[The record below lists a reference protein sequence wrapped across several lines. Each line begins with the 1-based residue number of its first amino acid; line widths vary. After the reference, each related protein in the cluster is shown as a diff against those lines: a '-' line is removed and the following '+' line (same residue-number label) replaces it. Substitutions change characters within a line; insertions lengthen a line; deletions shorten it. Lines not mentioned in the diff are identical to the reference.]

1 MPRSKA
7 AGRSTRGRIVLL
19 SSPKGGVGKSS
30 LARNLLVGAAKAR
43 LQVLGLDFDR
53 QATLAKWAERRTT
66 LRESFPELP
75 AVEVRSATLGAW
87 RGALDSVQSDFGLVV
102 VDTPPSVEDHMS
114 ASIALSTAA
123 ALVLVPCGPTQD
135 DVDSAAPWMRALT
148 EARVKGAFVLNRAN
162 RRTRSYEMMRA
173 KLLEAG
179 AVCPVEIPLLE
190 DIHLSGAQGLGVLD
204 VQGAK
209 AGPTFDSF
217 WTYVAREAGL

>member
-1 MPRSKA
+1 MPRSKPA
-7 AGRSTRGRIVLL
+7 AHATRGRIVLL

-30 LARNLLVGAAKAR
+30 LARNLLVSAAKAHLR
-43 LQVLGLDFDR
+43 VVGLDFDR

-75 AVEVRSATLGAW
+75 EVDVRVASLSTW
-87 RGALDSVQSDFGLVV
+87 RGALDAVREGADLIVA
-102 VDTPPSVEDHMS
+102 DTPPSVEDHMS

-135 DVDSAAPWMRALT
+135 DVDSAAPWMRTMA
-148 EARVKGAFVLNRAN
+148 EAGVKAAFVLNRAN

-173 KLLEAG
+173 KLLQAG
-179 AVCPVEIPLLE
+179 PVCPVEIPLLE

-204 VQGAK
+204 VRGAK
-209 AGPTFDSF
+209 AGPTFDSL
-217 WTYVAREAGL
+217 WTYVSREAGL